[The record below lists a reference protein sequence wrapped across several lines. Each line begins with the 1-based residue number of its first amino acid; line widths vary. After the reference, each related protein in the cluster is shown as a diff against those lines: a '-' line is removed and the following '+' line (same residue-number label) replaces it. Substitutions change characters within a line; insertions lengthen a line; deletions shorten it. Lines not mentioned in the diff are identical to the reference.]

1 MTEFRKQKHFIL
13 VHGACHGA
21 WCWYKLKPR
30 LESAGHRVTAIDL
43 AASGINMNAIQSVHT
58 MNEYTK
64 PLLEILASLPP
75 GEKVILVGHSLGGLN
90 LALAMDKFPEKISA
104 GVFLTAF
111 MPDTAHQP
119 SFVLEQYW
127 KRTPAEAWLDT
138 EFAPYGRP
146 EQSLMSMFF
155 GPKFLTYKLYQLS
168 PVEDLELA
176 KALIR
181 PGSLF
186 VSDLSK
192 ADKLSNERYGC
203 VPRVYIVCN
212 EDKGIPEKFQ
222 RWMIENFEVNDVME
236 IKDADHMAMFSK
248 PQELCDC
255 LSEIAQKYE

>member
-1 MTEFRKQKHFIL
+1 MAEIIKQKHFIL

-21 WCWYKLKPR
+21 WCWYKLKPQ
-30 LESAGHRVTAIDL
+30 LESAGHQVTAIDL
-43 AASGINMNAIQSVHT
+43 AASGLDKNAIEGIHSIY
-58 MNEYTK
+58 EYTK

-90 LALAMDKFPEKISA
+90 LALAMDKFPEKISVA
-104 GVFLTAF
+104 VFLTAF
-111 MPDTAHQP
+111 MPDTAHRP

-127 KRTPAEAWLDT
+127 ERTPAEAWLDT
-138 EFAPYGRP
+138 QFAPYGRP

-155 GPKFLTYKLYQLS
+155 GHKFLTFKLYQLS

-176 KALIR
+176 KAQIR

-186 VSDLSK
+186 VSDLAK
-192 ADKLSNERYGC
+192 ADKFSNERYGS

-212 EDKGIPEKFQ
+212 EDEGIPEKFQ

-248 PQELCDC
+248 PQQVFNC
-255 LSEIAQKYE
+255 LSKVALKYG